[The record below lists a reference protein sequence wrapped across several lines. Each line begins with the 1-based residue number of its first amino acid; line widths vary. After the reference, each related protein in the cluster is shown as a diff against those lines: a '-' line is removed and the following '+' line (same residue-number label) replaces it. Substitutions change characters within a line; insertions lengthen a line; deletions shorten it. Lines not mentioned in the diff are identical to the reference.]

1 MIANASTTASNIVSS
16 NGAVTGGVRSLL
28 RFEGLSIFAAATTA
42 YVISGGNLWLFAA
55 LFFTPDLSFAFY
67 TVGPRLGGAAYNFVH
82 SYATALAL
90 GAIGWFAGTP
100 LVWQLALILGAH
112 AGLDRAVGYGLK
124 YATAFNQ
131 THLGRI
137 GRDK

>member
-1 MIANASTTASNIVSS
+1 MSNTVSAPLAT

-28 RFEGLSIFAAATTA
+28 RLEGLSIFAAATTA
-42 YVISGGNLWLFAA
+42 YILSGGNLWLFAA
-55 LFFTPDLSFAFY
+55 LFFVPDLSFVFY
-67 TVGPRLGGAAYNFVH
+67 TAGPRLGGLAYNAVH

-90 GAIGWFAGTP
+90 GAIGWFSGTP
-100 LVWQLALILGAH
+100 LLWQLALILAAH
-112 AGLDRAVGYGLK
+112 AGFDRAMGYGLK
-124 YATAFNQ
+124 YVTAFNQ